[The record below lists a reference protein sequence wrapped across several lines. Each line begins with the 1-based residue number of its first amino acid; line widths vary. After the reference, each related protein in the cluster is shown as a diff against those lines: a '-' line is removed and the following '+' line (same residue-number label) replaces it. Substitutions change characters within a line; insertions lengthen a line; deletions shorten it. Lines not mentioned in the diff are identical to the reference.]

1 MIVLYVVLGVVVFLL
16 LCLVVMYNRFVRQ
29 RTLVDESWGGIDVEL
44 TRRHDLIP
52 NLVETVQGYAA
63 HERAVLENLTQAR
76 EAATA
81 HKTDDPAQRQGFE
94 ETVGRALTEVLAR
107 VEAYPDLQASQNFLD
122 LQDELTNTEDR
133 IAASRRFYN
142 GNVRAY
148 NTRVATFP
156 SNLVA
161 AMFGFEA
168 RDFFEL
174 TTRPRAPHRPSRAS
188 ADVPVEQLQRDV
200 QADDDVERDVRRDVQ
215 GERCVAAV
223 EQQA

>member
-1 MIVLYVVLGVVVFLL
+1 MTVLYVALGLLVLLL

-44 TRRHDLIP
+44 TRRHELIP

-63 HERAVLENLTQAR
+63 HERVVLENLTQAR
-76 EAATA
+76 ADATA
-81 HKTDDPAQRQGFE
+81 HRSENPALRQEFE
-94 ETVGRALTEVLAR
+94 ESVGRALTEVLAR
-107 VEAYPDLQASQNFLD
+107 VEAYPDLKASRNFLD

-156 SNLVA
+156 SNAVA
-161 AMFGFEA
+161 GMFKFA
-168 RDFFEL
+168 RRDFFEL
-174 TTRPRAPHRPSRAS
+174 TDPAARA
-188 ADVPVEQLQRDV
+188 VPTVDL
-200 QADDDVERDVRRDVQ
+200 
-215 GERCVAAV
+215 
-223 EQQA
+223 

>member
-1 MIVLYVVLGVVVFLL
+1 MTTRYVVWALVAVAVVLL
-16 LCLVVMYNRFVRQ
+16 ISVVAMYNRFVRQ

-63 HERAVLENLTQAR
+63 HERALLETLVQAR

-81 HKTDDPAQRQGFE
+81 HREDRPAARGGFE
-94 ETVGRALTEVLAR
+94 DSVGRALQQVLAR
-107 VEAYPDLQASQNFLD
+107 VEAYPDLKASQNFLD
-122 LQDELTNTEDR
+122 LQDELTLTEDR

-148 NTRVATFP
+148 NTRVRTFP

-161 AMFGFEA
+161 AMFGFRPRE
-168 RDFFEL
+168 FFEL
-174 TTRPRAPHRPSRAS
+174 TDPATAS
-188 ADVPVEQLQRDV
+188 APDVGR
-200 QADDDVERDVRRDVQ
+200 A
-215 GERCVAAV
+215 G
-223 EQQA
+223 